1 MDTNNTDF
9 KSMMAS
15 IMQNAQ
21 KMQENLRN
29 AYQDVASQNQGIT
42 VQGKA
47 GGDLAIAHVNLKMEV
62 TRLELKPALFEEKQE
77 VIAELIMAAINQGL
91 YLAQNALKQE
101 MMERT
106 KKMGLPPE
114 LMATLERG

>member
-1 MDTNNTDF
+1 MDTNNIDF

-15 IMQNAQ
+15 FMQNAQ
-21 KMQENLRN
+21 KMQENLKE
-29 AYQDVASQNQGIT
+29 AYQDVATKNQNVI

-62 TRLELKPALFEEKQE
+62 TKLELSPQLFEEKQD
-77 VIAELIMAAINQGL
+77 VIAELVMAAVNQGL
-91 YLAQNALKQE
+91 FLAQNMLKQE

-106 KKMGLPPE
+106 KKMGLPPD
-114 LMATLERG
+114 LMSSLVRG